1 MNGPPSQLPEVPF
14 PTDTT
19 KENLMPFSANEMTAA
34 NRPADTAAR
43 LAMRTARASYLRA
56 RALKLGYEPAEYEAI
71 EASVLAEDRR
81 TALLAP
87 AARQFESTPDRMT
100 PDAVTP

>member
-1 MNGPPSQLPEVPF
+1 
-14 PTDTT
+14 
-19 KENLMPFSANEMTAA
+19 MPFSTNEMTAA

-43 LAMRTARASYLRA
+43 LAARTARASYLRA

-71 EASVLAEDRR
+71 EASVIAEDKRA
-81 TALLAP
+81 TLLTP
-87 AARQFESTPDRMT
+87 ATRQMETLPDRMA

>member
-1 MNGPPSQLPEVPF
+1 MVFTP
-14 PTDTT
+14 
-19 KENLMPFSANEMTAA
+19 NELTAA

-43 LAMRTARASYLRA
+43 LATRTDRAAYLRA

-71 EASVLAEDRR
+71 EASVIAEDRR
-81 TALLAP
+81 ATLLTP
-87 AARQFESTPDRMT
+87 ATRQRETLPDRMA